1 MNFEEVFL
9 LFVFVFTITG
19 FIYENLFKEW
29 LILLYLYYPL
39 ISVCQGLIPHII
51 MRVRPGL
58 LPTHRADFCLNI
70 TDINYILDSHL
81 NEIYLTLGWC
91 SICLSTILSLS
102 EIIPLFLRPII
113 YNTKKYLTKKY
124 YKYSFIYYKELY

>member
-1 MNFEEVFL
+1 MSRSNP
-9 LFVFVFTITG
+9 
-19 FIYENLFKEW
+19 
-29 LILLYLYYPL
+29 LYYN
-39 ISVCQGLIPHII
+39 I
-51 MRVRPGL
+51 RVRPKQ

-102 EIIPLFLRPII
+102 EIIPLFLRPAI
-113 YNTKKYLTKKY
+113 YNVKKILAKNHYKYNYIYYNNYNNNPNLY
-124 YKYSFIYYKELY
+124 YK

>member
-1 MNFEEVFL
+1 MINY
-9 LFVFVFTITG
+9 
-19 FIYENLFKEW
+19 IYI
-29 LILLYLYYPL
+29 ILPIHIWMSRSNPLYYN
-39 ISVCQGLIPHII
+39 I
-51 MRVRPGL
+51 RVRPKQ

-124 YKYSFIYYKELY
+124 YKYSFIYYKEFINKQNERNKNE

>member
-1 MNFEEVFL
+1 MINY
-9 LFVFVFTITG
+9 I
-19 FIYENLFKEW
+19 IYA
-29 LILLYLYYPL
+29 IIYYPF

-51 MRVRPGL
+51 MRVRPRL

-70 TDINYILDSHL
+70 TDINYILDSYL

-102 EIIPLFLRPII
+102 EIIPLFLRPAI
-113 YNTKKYLTKKY
+113 YNVKKILAKNHYKYNYIYYNNYNNNPNLY
-124 YKYSFIYYKELY
+124 YK